1 MSMKF
6 ENKTKRL
13 VILSLN
19 SGQTLF
25 IDPGTFSREIGEK
38 EVSNNTM
45 VKKLLDRG
53 VIAVHSYP
61 GVKPSP
67 MKRPLKQSPAPVS
80 AAGIE
85 KPEQKK
91 KDKNQIK
98 PKGGK

>member
-1 MSMKF
+1 MSRKF
-6 ENKTKRL
+6 ENKTKRP
-13 VILSLN
+13 VILRLN

-25 IDPGTFSREIGEK
+25 IDPGTFSREIEEK

-53 VIAVHSYP
+53 VIAVHSYSGGKP
-61 GVKPSP
+61 G
-67 MKRPLKQSPAPVS
+67 PLKQSPAPVS

-85 KPEQKK
+85 EPDQKK
-91 KDKNQIK
+91 KDKKQIKSK